1 VPSRRAETPQTSSKA
16 ARQANPSASPSRPAS
31 TTPTVTTPTVPT
43 PTVTTTVATT
53 ASSASVNVRE
63 VNVREVSIALE
74 NGSINARGTYT
85 ARLVVNNRSDR
96 SFGFMPAAVKVYDAQ
111 GRELTNVFRLTNA
124 ETAVLRPGESLSGD
138 FYVFNLPRN
147 SGDQRLAL
155 QIKEGTTGQRDF
167 EIAF

>member
-43 PTVTTTVATT
+43 TVATT
-53 ASSASVNVRE
+53 ASSALANVRE

-85 ARLVVNNRSDR
+85 ARLVVNNRSDS
-96 SFGFMPAAVKVYDAQ
+96 SFGFMPKAVRVYDAQ
-111 GRELTNVFRLTNA
+111 GRELTAAFQLTNA
-124 ETAVLRPGESLSGD
+124 EAAVLQPGETLSGS
-138 FYVFNLPRN
+138 FYVFNLPRQP
-147 SGDQRLAL
+147 SSQQLAL
-155 QIKEGTTGQRDF
+155 QIREGTSGQRDF
-167 EIAF
+167 QILF